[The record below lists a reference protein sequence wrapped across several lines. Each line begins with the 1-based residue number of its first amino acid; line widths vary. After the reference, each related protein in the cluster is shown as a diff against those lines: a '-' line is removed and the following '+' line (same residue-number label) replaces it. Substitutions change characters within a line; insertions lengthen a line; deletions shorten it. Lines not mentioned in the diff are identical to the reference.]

1 MITAK
6 KSVIIKR
13 NCLLDEMVV
22 IRDQDHLVDIENGP
36 GSREKFTVAPIE
48 IEEGVWLASKSTVLK
63 GVSIG
68 KFSVIAASAVLTQ
81 SVPDFEVWGG
91 IPAKFIKKITEVM
104 GFLCRYLAPVRR

>member
-1 MITAK
+1 MTNGVFDVNATVK
-6 KSVIIKR
+6 TGLLKSVILNETTQTLK
-13 NCLLDEMVV
+13 
-22 IRDQDHLVDIENGP
+22 
-36 GSREKFTVAPIE
+36 IE

-91 IPAKFIKKITEVM
+91 IPAKFIKKITTKNLALSGEV
-104 GFLCRYLAPVRR
+104 L